1 MRLPKQNLTLN
12 ETPELTEVQQQTLRA
27 AVNRSIPPDDYPGA
41 LEAGVGHY
49 LARQFEGDLAPKLYL
64 YCDGLDGLE
73 AHTVFDLL
81 KGVDEQR
88 LPTPNFEDG
97 VKNQRGP

>member
-1 MRLPKQNLTLN
+1 MQLPKQNLTLN

-49 LARQFEGDLAPKLYL
+49 LARQFEGDLARSFNSTLTASM
-64 YCDGLDGLE
+64 GWE
-73 AHTVFDLL
+73 HT
-81 KGVDEQR
+81 QCSIC
-88 LPTPNFEDG
+88 
-97 VKNQRGP
+97 